1 MSVIISNME
10 LPESC
15 AECPLLNT
23 HTYVCTVKINADV
36 KPHAR
41 AADCPLVSF
50 DKPVG
55 LTDAEKII
63 CKVYL
68 EDLDK
73 THSCNEYHLLMKLI
87 DNASTVSIDWGT
99 DGGDGTIYARPHGR
113 WVLVHPLQEND
124 EGAYMCSVC
133 HTGDWCTGPEF
144 KFCPYCGAKMDGGN
158 AE

>member
-23 HTYVCTVKINADV
+23 HTYVCAVKINADV

-73 THSCNEYHLLMKLI
+73 MHTCNEYKLLMNLI
-87 DNASTVSIDWGT
+87 DNAQVVEPFTQLEKKEIAATIRYLLGAELLEENGYTEEVINALKSALKKV
-99 DGGDGTIYARPHGR
+99 GGARKNEIR
-113 WVLVHPLQEND
+113 
-124 EGAYMCSVC
+124 
-133 HTGDWCTGPEF
+133 
-144 KFCPYCGAKMDGGN
+144 
-158 AE
+158 